1 MFKALAKTITFE
13 DFLEWKSDGGCYEL
27 HDGVIVEMC
36 FEVVIA
42 GCIPKL
48 QIA

>member
-1 MFKALAKTITFE
+1 MFKALAKTINFK
-13 DFLEWKSDGGCYEL
+13 DFLEWKPDGGCYEL

-36 FEVVIA
+36 SEVVIA